1 MPYYSQEILE
11 QFWVKSLSGSLS
23 LQILSSF
30 IHCFCSWKKQVK
42 HMQIVL
48 AFCGW
53 MLRRNSTGSDEIHVG
68 VTKSIR
74 NILGVLRV
82 IATLR
87 YMVLSELSMRVEI
100 WGVHCLKKIQRK
112 VKTWEVKLC
121 EAYSQRIK
129 ATSFL
134 QPLYCLLPMLNCN
147 ITFF

>member
-1 MPYYSQEILE
+1 MPYYSLEILE
-11 QFWVKSLSGSLS
+11 KFWVKSLSGSWS
-23 LQILSSF
+23 LQIPSSF
-30 IHCFCSWKKQVK
+30 IHCFRSRKTQLE

-68 VTKSIR
+68 VTKPIR

-100 WGVHCLKKIQRK
+100 WGVHCLKKNQRK
-112 VKTWEVKLC
+112 VKTWEVKLY
-121 EAYSQRIK
+121 EVYSQRIQ

-134 QPLYCLLPMLNCN
+134 QPLYCLLPRLNCDK
-147 ITFF
+147 IFS